1 MLRRLVCLVSLA
13 ALLGAAAC
21 GGDES
26 ESTSSGSGSGAGGS
40 GASGTTSV
48 TTTGGGNGGMGGS
61 STATTSDT
69 TTATTTS
76 TGSGMLCPDPLVCGS
91 CNNVV
96 SFAADVEPF
105 LAQACGTTSCH
116 KGVSA
121 KGGLNTE
128 VGKAYDELV
137 NVDSAQCM
145 GTKKRVVPGDP
156 ASSYVMDKVL
166 NQNLCSGKKMP
177 PSASLSAEKIQLL
190 ADWIC
195 AGALND

>member
-1 MLRRLVCLVSLA
+1 MLRRLVCLVSFG
-13 ALLGAAAC
+13 ALLGLVAC

-26 ESTSSGSGSGAGGS
+26 STGSSGAGGS

-48 TTTGGGNGGMGGS
+48 TTGGGNGGES
-61 STATTSDT
+61 ATATTSDAS
-69 TTATTTS
+69 TTATS

-105 LAQACGTTSCH
+105 LAQSCGTTSCH

-137 NVDSAQCM
+137 DVDSLQCM
-145 GTKKRVVPGDP
+145 GNKKLIAPGDP
-156 ASSYVMDKVL
+156 AGSYVMDKVL
-166 NQNLCSGKKMP
+166 NQNLCAGKKMP
-177 PSASLSAEKIQLL
+177 PSASLAADKIQLL

-195 AGALND
+195 GGALND

>member
-1 MLRRLVCLVSLA
+1 MIRRLVCVVSFGALFGLV
-13 ALLGAAAC
+13 GC

-26 ESTSSGSGSGAGGS
+26 SVASSGAGGS
-40 GASGTTSV
+40 GSSGTTSV
-48 TTTGGGNGGMGGS
+48 ATGGGNGGAS
-61 STATTSDT
+61 ATTTSADT
-69 TTATTTS
+69 TTTTS

-105 LAQACGTTSCH
+105 LAQSCGTTSCH
-116 KGVSA
+116 KGVSP
-121 KGGLNTE
+121 KGALNTE

-137 NVDSAQCM
+137 DVDSVQCM
-145 GTKKRVVPGDP
+145 GNKKLIAPGDP
-156 ASSYVMDKVL
+156 AGSYVMDKVL

-177 PSASLSAEKIQLL
+177 PSASLAAEKIQLL